1 MADRVPRWNNAT
13 TAVRT
18 LEIERQNK
26 NCPMCLHSIEVTKR
40 INAIYSHI
48 LGSLSVRFPWA
59 EK

>member
-1 MADRVPRWNNAT
+1 MADRGPRWNKAT

-26 NCPMCLHSIEVTKR
+26 KCRPMCLHSIEVTKR

-48 LGSLSVRFPWA
+48 LGSLSVRFP
-59 EK
+59 